1 MKTFKYSAV
10 LFFCLLSVSFYA
22 GPVFTINI
30 KLLESEAD
38 TICIGEVTSVK
49 TIGKEKLLS
58 SDGVNIGPYEA
69 EVLRA
74 QVSVHKVIKGTPA
87 NEITLECYRNLNAWI
102 PGIAEGAYILF
113 LKKKGGFFAPVKQP
127 GYLIPV
133 AHQALKNDNII
144 DVLKGTIATRNRRLI
159 RPCIEALQQIIST
172 NDFNNY
178 ALGLLKEKDPFIRGS
193 ALLSLIKTGDK
204 TVLDE
209 ASKFSA
215 AKHNDKEVDNLAKKI
230 AIAIERK

>member
-1 MKTFKYSAV
+1 MR
-10 LFFCLLSVSFYA
+10 
-22 GPVFTINI
+22 GPVFTVNI

-38 TICIGEVTSVK
+38 AICIGEVTSVK
-49 TIGKEKLLS
+49 TIGKKNLFFSE
-58 SDGVNIGPYEA
+58 GVNIGPYEA

-74 QVSVHKVIKGTPA
+74 QVSVHQVIKGESP

-113 LKKKGGFFAPVKQP
+113 LKKKEEIFVPVKQP

-133 AHQALKNDNII
+133 ARQALKDDNIT

-159 RPCIEALQQIIST
+159 RPCIEALQQVM
-172 NDFNNY
+172 NADDFNSY
-178 ALGLLKEKDPFIRGS
+178 ALGLLKGKDPFICGS
-193 ALLSLIKTGDK
+193 ALLVLIKTGDK

-215 AKHNDKEVDNLAKKI
+215 TKHNDKEVDI
-230 AIAIERK
+230 APKL